1 MTKTISAPMQ
11 GRLFERLDSPMTGK
25 VRGERSVMDFPLF
38 ALSKKPQMEEIR
50 YEFGDVK
57 IQIKPSSMGIATMW
71 DKEILIYVS
80 SVIANRMQDL
90 GESSREVKFNTH
102 DFFRVTGVSRPS
114 KRDYERFSD
123 ALARLQ
129 GTQIQTNIE
138 TGNRGT
144 RGYFSWFSEA
154 HSETRRLPDGTVQLE
169 SVRVMICDWLSRAI
183 TCDNRMYN
191 YHSDYFKL
199 GSIERRIYELAHCY
213 SDSGDY
219 EVPLEYLASKIGSQA
234 GTAKFRQQLKKVES
248 EDRLPE
254 YEIAIHDIVSNDKV
268 EDARG
273 RKIRKQQTMV
283 VLRRRQQKRVVRER
297 LAAA

>member
-1 MTKTISAPMQ
+1 
-11 GRLFERLDSPMTGK
+11 
-25 VRGERSVMDFPLF
+25 
-38 ALSKKPQMEEIR
+38 
-50 YEFGDVK
+50 
-57 IQIKPSSMGIATMW
+57 MW

-80 SVIANRMQDL
+80 SVIANRMRDV
-90 GESSREVKFNTH
+90 GDSGREVKFNTH

-169 SVRVMICDWLSRAI
+169 SVRVMICDWLARAI
-183 TCDNRMYN
+183 NLDNRMYN

-199 GSIERRIYELAHCY
+199 GSIERRLYELAHCY
-213 SDSGDY
+213 SDTADY
-219 EVPLEYLASKIGSQA
+219 EVPLEFLASKIGSQA
-234 GTAKFRQQLKKVES
+234 SLAKFRQQLKKVES
-248 EDRLPE
+248 DNRLPE
-254 YEIAIHDIVSNDKV
+254 YEIAVHDVLSDDRV

-273 RKIRKQQTMV
+273 RMIRKPQTMV
-283 VLRRRQQKRVVRER
+283 SLRRRQPKRSTRAQ